1 MAGYKQ
7 NTKLMA
13 KNTAFMYIK
22 MAVKMLVSLY
32 TVRVILHA
40 LGAEDYG
47 IYNVVGGFVTM
58 FSFITSTLV
67 SASMRFFAYSIGKG
81 EYNLL
86 NRYFNITIVCYL
98 ILSVL
103 LFVVIEILGYWFV
116 NYKMVVPDNRLSAAN
131 WVLQFAIIAFI
142 VRMMSV
148 PFMSLLVAFEKMIV
162 VALIVVFDTFLLLGI
177 AFVIQEISF
186 DRLKFYSFCIL
197 GVALI
202 SSFLF
207 VVLCRMSF
215 SKESKIKLCWD
226 GPLLK
231 EILSYSG
238 WYIFGTMAT
247 VLRSQGINIL
257 LNLFFNPVVNAARA
271 IAYQI
276 NSAINQFVNSFY
288 NAVRPQITKLTAA
301 KEKEKMLS
309 LVYSSSVIS
318 FLLMDLVAVPLL
330 VEMPFV
336 LSIWLDE
343 VPEHTVIFARLVL
356 ITAMIDTLGYPPST
370 AVCAK
375 GNIRNYQVIT
385 GVILLL
391 NLPVSYF
398 LLIYWLNPSIVF
410 YVSIFFSFVTQIV
423 RIGFMNRMFGMPLM
437 EYMRNVIWRL
447 ALVTLLTLLI
457 SYYAAKMI
465 DPSLFGHLFS
475 IVLSLAVV
483 MLLSWF
489 LGLKKTQRKSMLII
503 MEQIIHRK

>member
-22 MAVKMLVSLY
+22 MAVKMVVSLY

-67 SASMRFFAYSIGKG
+67 SASMRFFAYAIGKG

-86 NRYFNITIVCYL
+86 NRYFNTTIVCYL

-148 PFMSLLVAFEKMIV
+148 PFMSILVAFEKMIV

-177 AFVIQEISF
+177 AFLIQEVSF

-215 SKESKIKLCWD
+215 REFSKIKLCWEST
-226 GPLLK
+226 LLK

-238 WYIFGTMAT
+238 WYMFGTMAT
-247 VLRSQGINIL
+247 VIRSQGINIL

-301 KEKEKMLS
+301 EEKEKMLS

-343 VPEHTVIFARLVL
+343 VPEHTVIFARLVI

-370 AVCAK
+370 AVCAN

-398 LLIYWLNPSIVF
+398 LLIHWLNPSIVF
-410 YVSIFFSFVTQIV
+410 YVSIFFSFVVQIV
-423 RIGFMNRMFGMPLM
+423 RIGFMNRMFSMSIAQYVKEVLIRVSVVTGVSLLVPFYVVDLLG
-437 EYMRNVIWRL
+437 RGDWVHLVVIVVSVVVVMMMSWFIGIKKSQRE
-447 ALVTLLTLLI
+447 LLI
-457 SYYAAKMI
+457 GLVRKR
-465 DPSLFGHLFS
+465 
-475 IVLSLAVV
+475 LS
-483 MLLSWF
+483 
-489 LGLKKTQRKSMLII
+489 
-503 MEQIIHRK
+503 